1 MSRPILLPIFLL
13 VLVACVPGARADEG
27 ASSVRRMAIT
37 FDDAPRPDGAFLT
50 GRERTRRLIDGLDAA
65 GVRGAMIFATTARL
79 EDTPGAAERLRA
91 YADAGHV
98 LANHSH
104 AHGWLRSSAAA
115 GYLADARQ
123 ANDALSKLGPAPAF
137 FRYPFLD
144 EGGDAP
150 QRDAVREGLAAMGLR
165 NGYVTIDNYD
175 WFLDALAA
183 EARTADPALD
193 VDAVRDLYVQ
203 TLVDAARFYD
213 DIARDELGRS
223 PAHVLLLHENDLA
236 ALFITDLVA
245 ALRADGWE
253 IIPALEAYAD
263 PIAGRAPETLFN
275 GQGRVAA
282 LAHEAGRPARSLV
295 HPLEDEDALRALF
308 VSRGLLAGHTP
319 PGDQLLVNATLQAG
333 DGQPSRA
340 GMGLRIRDG
349 RIIDVAPTDSL
360 RRRPGDRVTD
370 LQGRWVL
377 PGLVGVHNHMHLPG
391 APFLG
396 EAAARLYLAAG
407 VTTIQTAGSADARAE
422 LALAEAIEAGEAIGP
437 RLLPSAPYVTGPG
450 GNGPMDKPANADEAR
465 AFVEHWADLGAHSF
479 KLYRHVQPDI
489 AAAVVQAAH
498 EHRRSASAHLCSLTY
513 AEASRIGVDRI
524 EHGFLSSTDFLA
536 GKTPG
541 ECRSPLAA
549 IAELDADDPRV
560 DALIRTLVENGTR
573 LTSTLAIIE
582 SHFPHRPQ
590 GETQA
595 LAYLAPRFREDYRRR
610 QQQLAAGEANAAY
623 TPALL
628 AKLMVWERRFVAAG
642 GVLLAGP
649 DTGRHVLP
657 GFGDQRNFELLS
669 EAGFPLP
676 EVVRIM
682 SGNGA
687 RALGLGASKGQLKPG
702 FDADL
707 LVLDGDPA
715 ADPSS
720 LRQLK
725 WVFREGRRHDPA
737 ELRKGLE
744 GRLGAQ
750 PTN

>member
-1 MSRPILLPIFLL
+1 MPRLLLILPLLFLL
-13 VLVACVPGARADEG
+13 ACPLPASAAEVAATG
-27 ASSVRRMAIT
+27 RRLAIS

-50 GRERTRRLIDGLDAA
+50 GEARTRRLIDGLDAA
-65 GVRGAMIFATTARL
+65 GVRGAMVFATTQRL
-79 EDTPGAAERLRA
+79 EDTPGAGARLRA

-104 AHGWLRSSAAA
+104 GHGWLRRMSAAD
-115 GYLADARQ
+115 YLADAGR
-123 ANDALSKLGPAPAF
+123 ANVALAGLGEAPRF

-144 EGGDAP
+144 EGHDAG

-175 WFLDALAA
+175 WYLDALAA
-183 EARTADPALD
+183 EARAADPDFDLDAL
-193 VDAVRDLYVQ
+193 RDLYVE

-213 DIARDELGRS
+213 DIARDSLGRS

-245 ALRADGWE
+245 ALRADGWD
-253 IIPALEAYAD
+253 IIPATEAYAD
-263 PIAGRAPETLFN
+263 PIAEQVPETLFN

-282 LAHEAGRPARSLV
+282 LAHVSGRSPRSLV

-308 VSRGLLAGHTP
+308 VSRGLLAGATP
-319 PGDQLLVNATLQAG
+319 TGDWLLVNATLQAG
-333 DGQPSRA
+333 DGLPSRA
-340 GMGLRIRDG
+340 GMGLRIRGG
-349 RIIDVAPTDSL
+349 RIVDVAPTDAL
-360 RRRPGDRVTD
+360 ARQPGDRVLD

-377 PGLVGVHNHMHLPG
+377 PGLVGVHNHLHLPG

-396 EAAARLYLAAG
+396 EAATRLYLAAG

-422 LALAEAIEAGEAIGP
+422 LALAEAIEAGDAVGP
-437 RLLPSAPYVTGPG
+437 RLLASAPYVTGPG
-450 GNGPMDKPANADEAR
+450 GNAPMDKPGNADEAR
-465 AFVEHWADLGAHSF
+465 AFVNRWADLGVHSF
-479 KLYRHVQPDI
+479 KLYRHVQPGI
-489 AAAVVQAAH
+489 AAAVVEAAH
-498 EHRRSASAHLCSLTY
+498 ARRRSVSAHLCSLTY
-513 AEASRIGVDRI
+513 AEASKIGVDRI

-536 GKTPG
+536 GKDPG
-541 ECRSPLAA
+541 DCRSPLAS
-549 IAELDADDPRV
+549 IAALDPDDARL
-560 DALIRTLVENGTR
+560 DTLIRTLVENGTK

-590 GETQA
+590 GEAQA
-595 LAYLAPRFREDYRRR
+595 LAYLAPRFREDYQRR
-610 QQQLAAGEANAAY
+610 QEQLAAGQANAAY

-628 AKLMVWERRFVAAG
+628 AKLMAFERRFVAAG
-642 GVLLAGP
+642 GILLAGP

-669 EAGFPLP
+669 EAGFALP
-676 EVVRIM
+676 DIVRIM

-715 ADPSS
+715 ADPANI
-720 LRQLK
+720 RRMK
-725 WVFREGRRHDPA
+725 WVFREGHRHDPA
-737 ELRKGLE
+737 ELRQGLE

-750 PTN
+750 EAD